1 MKSPLRILLPIL
13 VAMTALL
20 LLSACHQE
28 EPVRNSPGLPSCTAD
43 TTIALPLPADEDP
56 VLQTCAMHESVIY
69 YTKYADP
76 CVYRFEITGQESE
89 VFWDSGSA
97 DPAYLA
103 ADAGFL
109 AVLEPQANTIT
120 TLSYEGQVLRT
131 YALPETDSHFTMI
144 DTGDGIFVVASK
156 TEAYRIDQESGKAT
170 ALEMK
175 KVSPAVVTDLAVV
188 SRKRILVSAIY
199 GGTGMT
205 DVFEFNAKGKNTDA
219 YVDAA
224 GREIVYDDE
233 EIWSL
238 GGDFMLYRYSLAD
251 KTLVTVRSLLPD
263 FPEFRGGYAL
273 SFAVEDGKAAV
284 IWLDNQ
290 SLVVYPPQEGEDQL
304 HILAPQSSYWQIFG
318 HTVLAGES
326 NVTVDTMADEEYAK
340 RVNTKLLAQSGD
352 FDLCY
357 VSGTLEEV
365 TELLAALIRNHVYVD
380 LNTNSRLRTNLGE
393 TLPGL
398 LDLIEDGGEIP
409 ILPLSL
415 QGSFLLPAAGAPA
428 CQTVSELLDAVND
441 ADGQQPCFS
450 DEYPLLVGRILLS
463 MMNGG
468 ILADSDVLHDG
479 LPVDLENRIRE
490 TLNLWLPL
498 IESGMLMGSN
508 PLYSPLARPINLE
521 KLSEHIEENL
531 FLLPSY
537 DADGG
542 STIGIDS
549 FYFVNPYSP
558 NKEKAL
564 AFLGAITD
572 PANRYNTAIFESPLC
587 PGCDE
592 YYQCDGVIEKE
603 PKKPDISENQY
614 KLLDEWMN
622 ICYDSSTMDWMHIT
636 RKAMEAMQK
645 FCAGSL
651 SVEEVTQILVEEY
664 AYVIEG

>member
-28 EPVRNSPGLPSCTAD
+28 ESVRNSLDLPSCTAD

-56 VLQTCAMHESVIY
+56 VLQTCAMHEAVIY

-144 DTGDGIFVVASK
+144 DTGDGIFAVASK

-170 ALEMK
+170 ALDMK

-251 KTLVTVRSLLPD
+251 KTLVTVRNLLPD

-290 SLVVYPPQEGEDQL
+290 SLVVYPPQEGEKQL
-304 HILAPQSSYWQIFG
+304 HILAPQSSNWQIFG

-365 TELLAALIRNHVYVD
+365 TELLAAIIRNHVYVD

-409 ILPLSL
+409 ILPLSFE
-415 QGSFLLPAAGAPA
+415 GTFLLPAAGAPA

-468 ILADSDVLHDG
+468 ILADSDVLHGTLPADLEDRIQESLNRWVALIENG
-479 LPVDLENRIRE
+479 TLMGDDPLYTPLALPVDL
-490 TLNLWLPL
+490 
-498 IESGMLMGSN
+498 
-508 PLYSPLARPINLE
+508 
-521 KLSEHIEENL
+521 KFLSEYAEEDL
-531 FLLPSY
+531 LLLPS
-537 DADGG
+537 DGDGG
-542 STIGIDS
+542 KSMIGISS
-549 FYFVNPYSP
+549 FYFVNPFSP

-564 AFLGAITD
+564 EFLAALTD
-572 PANRYNTAIFESPLC
+572 PENRYNTAIFASPLYA
-587 PGCDE
+587 GCDR
-592 YYQCDGVIEKE
+592 YYSADGFIEKD
-603 PKKPDISENQY
+603 PKKPDIPENRLA
-614 KLLDEWMN
+614 LLDEWMN
-622 ICYDSSTMDWMHIT
+622 TCYSGSSPDWMHIT

-651 SVEEVTQILVEEY
+651 SVEEVAGILVEEY